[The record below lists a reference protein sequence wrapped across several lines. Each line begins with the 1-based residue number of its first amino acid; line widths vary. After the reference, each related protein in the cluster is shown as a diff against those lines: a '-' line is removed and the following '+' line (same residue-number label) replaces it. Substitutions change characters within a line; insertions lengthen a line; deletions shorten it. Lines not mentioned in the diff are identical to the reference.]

1 MANIVNK
8 SDIKNFLEIVLGSS
22 IFVKKSMRSYLKSIG
37 NHFSM
42 NYYVY
47 VLFGFAL
54 MPILLS
60 PRFMWY
66 YRGSPMG
73 KALIINKVVYIY
85 KSTSEHILVVEDVKT
100 HRKFTQ
106 SVSRDSYYNK
116 DKGDVVDYEDFGD

>member
-1 MANIVNK
+1 MILHVFRK
-8 SDIKNFLEIVLGSS
+8 KTLYLW
-22 IFVKKSMRSYLKSIG
+22 KKSMKSKLSVLG
-37 NHFSM
+37 RHFYN

-47 VLFGFAL
+47 ILCGFAL

-73 KALIINKVVYIY
+73 EAVIVDKVIY
-85 KSTSEHILVVEDVKT
+85 YYKTTSEHILVVEDVKT

-116 DKGDVVDYEDFGD
+116 DKGQVVEYEDFGD